1 MTNARSSPSA
11 FKIGLAVE
19 DIDTVSV
26 SVVHVEAIRMRKSET
41 ERCTARKDKFIRP
54 KRVVE
59 SDFGDVTGRH
69 AQVKVVDRV
78 TLDGWEFKVGVEARF
93 IFTNGVNRWELEG
106 RDARRMLVGLCLP
119 HSCEV
124 IAYLTSKV
132 GLRPLILPPAVP
144 EE

>member
-1 MTNARSSPSA
+1 MTNARSSPSP

-59 SDFGDVTGRH
+59 SDFGHVTGRH

-78 TLDGWEFKVGVEARF
+78 TLDGWEFNVGLEARF
-93 IFTNGVNRWELEG
+93 TFGEEVSRWQLEG
-106 RDARRMLVGLCLP
+106 RDTRRILVGLCLP

-124 IAYLTSKV
+124 IAYLTAKV
-132 GLRPLILPPAVP
+132 GMRPLILPPAVP
-144 EE
+144 DE